1 MPAKSRRYFLKAKE
15 ARDLLNDASK
25 RLKIDI
31 ERVFGGKVNVELV
44 EAESAQFI
52 LLNGRPV
59 LTRLADKTVPT
70 LVFDEFVAAAPK
82 VVVDMGA
89 VPHVCNGANV
99 MAPGIVR
106 YEGEFGRGDFVV
118 VADVKYG
125 RPLAIGEALYD
136 VNEAKGVK
144 QGVVVNTVHFVGD
157 RLWSFIK
164 QMQKESPER

>member
-1 MPAKSRRYFLKAKE
+1 
-15 ARDLLNDASK
+15 
-25 RLKIDI
+25 
-31 ERVFGGKVNVELV
+31 
-44 EAESAQFI
+44 
-52 LLNGRPV
+52 LNGRPV
-59 LTRLADKTVPT
+59 LTKVGDKTVPT

-118 VADVKYG
+118 IVDMKYAK
-125 RPLAIGEALYD
+125 PLAVGEALCD
-136 VNEAKGVK
+136 INEARGVK
-144 QGVVVNTVHFVGD
+144 QGVVVNNVHFVGD

-164 QMQKESPER
+164 QMQKESRER